1 MQMAVDPVE
10 RILTAF
16 STPYTHVHSQ
26 RRYLSRSAR
35 SARLREAVA
44 ERRDPRG
51 HLPRAEPRAAV
62 TARSQLGRGTKSSA
76 EPLTPGPH
84 NAPACPR
91 QRCPREA
98 VKPPAASLTGT
109 WERGR
114 GGRATGR
121 SPPPPPGL
129 RESRQPEDDL
139 RADSRP
145 GHSLRGEV
153 PRPLPGVRHAEAV
166 PPCLSVR
173 KRSQTTVWKTPAF
186 VISSPEDEGNRR
198 PRAG

>member
-1 MQMAVDPVE
+1 MQMAVAPVE

-98 VKPPAASLTGT
+98 VKPPAASHTGT
-109 WERGR
+109 SERGR

-139 RADSRP
+139 RADSAPATRC
-145 GHSLRGEV
+145 GARSRGRSPESV
-153 PRPLPGVRHAEAV
+153 TPRPFPRACPLENAHRQPFG
-166 PPCLSVR
+166 
-173 KRSQTTVWKTPAF
+173 K
-186 VISSPEDEGNRR
+186 R
-198 PRAG
+198 PRL